1 MIKIKLSGFDKAIAN
16 IEKLSNDANIKA
28 KTALVSFGAK
38 VETEAKRNAPADEG
52 KLRSSINSV
61 FDNAKFTVTVTVA
74 TDYAAYQEFGTRKFA
89 AAYVGTLPQEWR
101 TYAATFKGKTGSN
114 MNEFIQSIMAWV
126 KRKGIGANVTKS
138 GNVSSSASS
147 LEKQQQAAYWIAIN
161 ILQNGIKPKKFLYEA
176 VKDNLPKLQSD
187 FNKILS

>member
-1 MIKIKLSGFDKAIAN
+1 MITIKLKGFDKTIKDVQ
-16 IEKLSNDANIKA
+16 KLATDANKNA
-28 KTALVSFGAK
+28 KIALVDFGTR

-52 KLRSSINSV
+52 KLRSSINST
-61 FDNAKFTVTVTVA
+61 FNQKNFTVKITVA

-101 TYAATFKGKTGSN
+101 TYAATFKGKTGGS
-114 MNEFIQSIMAWV
+114 MDEFIQSIMAWV
-126 KRKGIGANVTKS
+126 KRKGIGADITKS

-147 LEKQQQAAYWIAIN
+147 LDKQQQAAYWIAIN

-187 FNKILS
+187 FNKIFQ

>member
-1 MIKIKLSGFDKAIAN
+1 MITIKLQGFDKTIKDVQ
-16 IEKLSNDANIKA
+16 KLATDANKNA
-28 KTALVSFGAK
+28 KTALVDFGTR

-52 KLRSSINSV
+52 KLRSSINST
-61 FDNAKFTVTVTVA
+61 FNQRDFTVKITVA

-101 TYAATFKGKTGSN
+101 TYAATFKGKTGGS
-114 MNEFIQSIMAWV
+114 MDEFIQAIMAWV
-126 KRKGIGANVTKS
+126 RRKGIGADTTKS

-187 FNKILS
+187 FNKIFS

>member
-1 MIKIKLSGFDKAIAN
+1 MITIKLKGFDKTIKDVQ
-16 IEKLSNDANIKA
+16 KLATDTNKNA
-28 KTALVSFGAK
+28 KIALVDFGTR

-52 KLRSSINSV
+52 KLRSSINST
-61 FDNAKFTVTVTVA
+61 FDARKFTVKITVA

-101 TYAATFKGKTGSN
+101 TYAATFKGKTGGS
-114 MNEFIQSIMAWV
+114 MDEFIQSIMAWV
-126 KRKGIGANVTKS
+126 KRKGIGADITKS

-147 LEKQQQAAYWIAIN
+147 LDKQQQAAYWIAIN

-187 FNKILS
+187 FNKIFQ

>member
-1 MIKIKLSGFDKAIAN
+1 LAT
-16 IEKLSNDANIKA
+16 DANKNA
-28 KTALVSFGAK
+28 KIALVDFGTR

-52 KLRSSINSV
+52 KLRSSINST
-61 FDNAKFTVTVTVA
+61 FDPRKFTVKITVA

-101 TYAATFKGKTGSN
+101 TYAATFKGKTGGS
-114 MNEFIQSIMAWV
+114 MDEFIQSIMAWV
-126 KRKGIGANVTKS
+126 NRKGIGADITKS

-147 LEKQQQAAYWIAIN
+147 LDKQQQAAYWIAIN

-187 FNKILS
+187 FNKIFS

>member
-1 MIKIKLSGFDKAIAN
+1 MITIKLQGFDKTIKDVQ
-16 IEKLSNDANIKA
+16 KLATDANKNA
-28 KTALVSFGAK
+28 KVALVDFGTR

-52 KLRSSINSV
+52 KLRSSINST
-61 FDNAKFTVTVTVA
+61 FNQRDFTVKITVA

-101 TYAATFKGKTGSN
+101 TYAATFKGKTGGS
-114 MNEFIQSIMAWV
+114 MDEFIQSIMAWV
-126 KRKGIGANVTKS
+126 KRKGIGADTTKS

-147 LEKQQQAAYWIAIN
+147 LDKQQQAAYWIAIN

-187 FNKILS
+187 FNKIFS

>member
-1 MIKIKLSGFDKAIAN
+1 MITIKLKGFDKTIKDVQ
-16 IEKLSNDANIKA
+16 KLATDTNKNA
-28 KTALVSFGAK
+28 KIALVDFGK
-38 VETEAKRNAPADEG
+38 NVETQAKINAPDDDG
-52 KLRSSINSV
+52 KLRSSINAV
-61 FDNAKFTVTVTVA
+61 FDNKTFTVKITVA

-101 TYAATFKGKTGSN
+101 TYAATFKGKTGGS
-114 MNEFIQSIMAWV
+114 MDEFIQSIMAWV
-126 KRKGIGANVTKS
+126 KRKGIGADTTKS

-147 LEKQQQAAYWIAIN
+147 LDKQQQAAYWIAIN

-187 FNKILS
+187 FNKVFQ

>member
-1 MIKIKLSGFDKAIAN
+1 MITIKLKGFDKTIKDVQ
-16 IEKLSNDANIKA
+16 KLATDANKNA
-28 KTALVSFGAK
+28 KIALVDFGTR

-52 KLRSSINSV
+52 KLRSSINST
-61 FDNAKFTVTVTVA
+61 FNQRDFTVKITVA

-101 TYAATFKGKTGSN
+101 TYAATFKGKTGGS
-114 MNEFIQSIMAWV
+114 MDEFIQSIMAWV
-126 KRKGIGANVTKS
+126 KRKGIGADTTKS

-147 LEKQQQAAYWIAIN
+147 LDKQQQAAYWIAIN

-187 FNKILS
+187 FNKIFS

>member
-1 MIKIKLSGFDKAIAN
+1 MITIKLKGFDKTIKDVQ
-16 IEKLSNDANIKA
+16 KLATDANKNA
-28 KTALVSFGAK
+28 KTALVSFGK
-38 VETEAKRNAPADEG
+38 NVETQAKRDAPGDEG
-52 KLRSSINSV
+52 KLKASINSV
-61 FDNAKFTVTVTVA
+61 FDNKTFTVKITVA

-101 TYAATFKGKTGSN
+101 TYAATFKGKTGGS
-114 MNEFIQSIMAWV
+114 MDEFIQSIMAWV
-126 KRKGIGANVTKS
+126 KRKGIGADTTKS

-187 FNKILS
+187 FNKIFS

>member
-1 MIKIKLSGFDKAIAN
+1 MITIKLKGFDKTIKDVQ
-16 IEKLSNDANIKA
+16 KLATDTNKNA
-28 KTALVSFGAK
+28 KIALVDFGTR

-52 KLRSSINSV
+52 KLRSSINST
-61 FDNAKFTVTVTVA
+61 FDARKFTVKITVA

-101 TYAATFKGKTGSN
+101 TYAATFKGKTGGS
-114 MNEFIQSIMAWV
+114 MDEFIQSIMAWV
-126 KRKGIGANVTKS
+126 KRKGIGADMTKS

-187 FNKILS
+187 FNKIFE

>member
-1 MIKIKLSGFDKAIAN
+1 MITIKLQGFDKTIKDVQ
-16 IEKLSNDANIKA
+16 KLATDANKNA
-28 KTALVSFGAK
+28 KTALVSFGK
-38 VETEAKRNAPADEG
+38 NVETQAKRDAPGDEG
-52 KLRSSINSV
+52 KLKASINSV
-61 FDNAKFTVTVTVA
+61 FDNKTFTVKITVA

-101 TYAATFKGKTGSN
+101 TYAATFKGKTGGS
-114 MNEFIQSIMAWV
+114 MDEFIQAIMAWV
-126 KRKGIGANVTKS
+126 NRKGIGADTTKS
-138 GNVSSSASS
+138 GNISRSASS

-187 FNKILS
+187 FNKIFS